1 MPQRA
6 KQYCRL
12 IFNVSRTLW
21 AESTFPHLT
30 ERIVGRRDTCV
41 LAFSQLKGGLA
52 ALVGELVAVVGEDG
66 PEDPA
71 HGGLPAKG
79 RAHQVQGGGHLS

>member
-21 AESTFPHLT
+21 AESAFPHLT
-30 ERIVGRRDTCV
+30 ERIVGRRDACV
-41 LAFSQLKGGLA
+41 LAFSQLKGGQP
-52 ALVGELVAVVGEDG
+52 ALVGELVAAVGEDG